1 MFRGMKIVIT
11 GATGFLG
18 FNTARWLKNKGH
30 EVTGLGRNL
39 SRGERLKNVGVSFI
53 PCTLAETSLYSPA
66 LSGADA
72 VVHCAALSAPWGR
85 PDVFHAANVQG
96 TQHILDES
104 RKQKVPRF
112 IHISSPSIYFRFE
125 DALDIDE
132 ATPLKPPFASLY
144 SATKFAAEEVV
155 DAAGEDIF
163 CVTLRPR
170 GIFGPGDETLLPRL
184 IRVAK
189 KRGLPRLGEGK
200 NIIDLTYV
208 DNVSHAIELC
218 LRSSEIS
225 RGQKYNITNGD
236 PVELWPF
243 LDNLFTRLELPI
255 SPKSLPYKRADFLAR
270 VLEWTYSTL
279 PLKGEPALT
288 RYTVGL
294 LAKSQTLS
302 LTKARRELGYEPLIG
317 MEEGLERAIAWL
329 QENKT

>member
-1 MFRGMKIVIT
+1 MFSGMKIVIT

-18 FNTARWLKNKGH
+18 FNTARWLKNRGH

-39 SRGERLKNVGVSFI
+39 IRGKRLEDLGLSFI
-53 PCTLAETSLYSPA
+53 PCTLAQTSLYSEV

-72 VVHCAALSAPWGR
+72 VVHCAALSAPWGS
-85 PDVFHAANVQG
+85 PDIFHAANVHG
-96 TQHILDES
+96 TQCILDES

-125 DALDIDE
+125 DALGIDE

-155 DAAGEDIF
+155 DAAGDDIF

-189 KRGLPRLGEGK
+189 KRGLPRIGEGK

-218 LRSSEIS
+218 LEAAEHC

-243 LDNLFTRLELPI
+243 LDTLFTRLGLPI
-255 SPKSLPYKRADFLAR
+255 STKSLSYKRADFLAR
-270 VLEWTYSTL
+270 LLEFSYSTFA
-279 PLKGEPALT
+279 LKGEPALT

-302 LTKARRELGYEPLIG
+302 ISRARSDLNYEPLIG
-317 MEEGLERAIAWL
+317 MQEGLERAILWL
-329 QENKT
+329 QENNS

>member
-1 MFRGMKIVIT
+1 MKIVIT

-39 SRGERLKNVGVSFI
+39 SRGERLKDVGVSFI

-66 LSGADA
+66 LSGADV

-132 ATPLKPPFASLY
+132 ATPIKPPFPSLY

-218 LRSSEIS
+218 LGSSEIS
-225 RGQKYNITNGD
+225 RGQKYNITNGN

-302 LTKARRELGYEPLIG
+302 LTKARRELGYEPLIS

-329 QENKT
+329 KENKT